1 MGSARHGASGPAP
14 LSGGLRLSAAGANV
28 AAMRLTEEDLAQRT
42 LARQF
47 PGLPG
52 RDAAAVLEL
61 FRRLGPVQ
69 SQVPRSPFLTV
80 ASRLP
85 GVDHAAVSGLFAGH
99 ALLKT
104 SSLRGTVHTSG
115 REHYPWLDAVARR
128 TRAAA
133 IRSQLRLHRMTPE
146 ELVAELEA
154 FADDGWRHRDEIVA
168 HARRWL
174 LAHGEEVGAAAA
186 GSLPESLFWG
196 HSGLL
201 RRPRDGRWERRT
213 DVHHRRARAVD
224 PGLALPSFEEALTG
238 LVRVHLAALGPATR
252 QDLAYFHGTGLTA
265 VDTAVRRLGGEVLH
279 LEGPDGEDH
288 LDLAGAPTVATGDL
302 GVRLLPEFDALL
314 VGYHGRHRTRF
325 LSADQLEQVWAKVNG
340 QFAPVVLR
348 QDRLVG
354 TWRTVAGRGR
364 RARVE
369 VTAFPGCRPPAEDEL
384 TEPVAAVA
392 AVLDLEVEEVRVLT

>member
-1 MGSARHGASGPAP
+1 MRTSPDE
-14 LSGGLRLSAAGANV
+14 LAA
-28 AAMRLTEEDLAQRT
+28 RT

-47 PGLPG
+47 PALPARG
-52 RDAAAVLEL
+52 DAAVLEL

-85 GVDHAAVSGLFAGH
+85 GVDHATVSGLFASH
-99 ALLKT
+99 RLLKT

-128 TRAAA
+128 GRAGT
-133 IRSQLRLHRMTPE
+133 IRSQLRLQRVTPE
-146 ELVAELEA
+146 QLVAELEA
-154 FADDGWRHRDEIVA
+154 FADDGWRHRAEIVA
-168 HARRWL
+168 HGRAWL
-174 LAHGEEVGAAAA
+174 LAQGEDAAAAAA
-186 GSLPESLFWG
+186 GTLPESLLWG

-213 DVHHRRARAVD
+213 DVLHRRARSLD
-224 PGLALPSFEEALTG
+224 PALGLPAFEEALAG
-238 LVRVHLAALGPATR
+238 LVRVHLGALGPATR

-265 VDTAVRRLGGEVLH
+265 VDAAVRALGEEVVH
-279 LEGPDGEDH
+279 LEGPGGKDH
-288 LDLAGAPTVATGDL
+288 LDLAEAPVSAPAEL

-314 VGYHGRHRTRF
+314 VGYSGRHRARF
-325 LSADQLEQVWAKVNG
+325 LTPDQLEQVWAKANG

-364 RARVE
+364 SVRLE
-369 VTAFPGCRPPAEDEL
+369 VTPFAGCRAPTEDEL
-384 TEPVAAVA
+384 ATPVAAVA
-392 AVLDLEVEEVRVLT
+392 AVLDLHVEDVLVLSGERSGG